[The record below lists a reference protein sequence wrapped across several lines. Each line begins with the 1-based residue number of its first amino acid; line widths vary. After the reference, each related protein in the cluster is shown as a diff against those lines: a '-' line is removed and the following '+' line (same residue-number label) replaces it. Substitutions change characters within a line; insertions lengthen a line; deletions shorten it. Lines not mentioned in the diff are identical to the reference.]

1 VRVTPSRSRADEW
14 AVVLAAAD
22 VAYELRESVEGW
34 ALVVPAADADA
45 ALDALAAYD
54 RENAA
59 DAPRVAH
66 AAAARPVTL
75 AGAYVALL
83 LLAVFALTGSRA
95 DRSVWFERGSAD
107 ASRLMAGEWWRAVTA
122 LTLHADAP
130 HVLGNAVAGALLI
143 SAVCQATG
151 TGVGLWLVL
160 LAGAAGNVLTAAAQA
175 GPHVSVGAS
184 TAIFGAIGILVAL
197 RVVTP
202 ARVSLG
208 GSRPWVVLAASVL
221 LLVLFGTGPNVDVLA
236 HLFGLLAGGVLGV
249 AGASALRR
257 SPPAWLQALL
267 AAMAAAA
274 VAGAWRLAFS

>member
-22 VAYELRESVEGW
+22 VPYELRESLEGW
-34 ALVVPAADADA
+34 ALVVSAADADA

-54 RENAA
+54 RENAG
-59 DAPRVAH
+59 DGPRVAP
-66 AAAARPVTL
+66 APAARPLTL
-75 AGAYVALL
+75 AGVYVALL
-83 LLAVFALTGSRA
+83 LLAVFALTGGRA
-95 DRSVWFERGSAD
+95 ERSAWFERGSGD
-107 ASRLMAGEWWRAVTA
+107 ATRIMAGEWWRAVTA

-130 HVLGNAVAGALLI
+130 HVAGNAVAGALLV
-143 SAVCQATG
+143 SAVCQAAG

-160 LAGAAGNVLTAAAQA
+160 LAGALGNVLTAAAQR

-221 LLVLFGTGPNVDVLA
+221 LLALFGTGPNVDVLA
-236 HLFGLLAGGVLGV
+236 HLFGFLAGGALGV
-249 AGASALRR
+249 VGALALRR
-257 SPPAWLQALL
+257 PPPAWVQALL
-267 AAMAAAA
+267 AAGAAAA
-274 VAGAWRLAFS
+274 VAGAWWRAV